1 MRGSEREFRWWLSAL
16 LLLVG
21 LLSCSPAAPTA
32 TTQPAAAPQ
41 TSNAASAP
49 SASAPALGAQP
60 AATVPAGPPEQ
71 LRVAWVSVGGGFLP
85 LHAAQQKGFF
95 EKHGVNVDL
104 VFTTGPQAVQ
114 SLLAREVDV
123 AYVDAAQLVR
133 AGLAGADTVML
144 AATTNTLLFKLIALP
159 SIQRPE
165 DLKGKRLGI
174 TRLGTTS
181 DFAARYMLERV
192 GLAPDSDVALV
203 QTGGSP
209 ELFQALAAGAIDA
222 GLANEPFV
230 MQARKQ
236 GYSVPYDFVSLGLEM
251 PQNAIGT
258 LHGVVAQR
266 PEAFRRFLAGLVEA
280 IAWTKQNRAEA
291 LQVLARYT
299 QTEDPEILNAT
310 YDEHAPRYPPVPHVT
325 EAGVQ
330 TVFDSLRDSEPRV
343 AELQATQFIDD
354 RFLRELED
362 SGFVRQLYP

>member
-1 MRGSEREFRWWLSAL
+1 
-16 LLLVG
+16 
-21 LLSCSPAAPTA
+21 
-32 TTQPAAAPQ
+32 
-41 TSNAASAP
+41 
-49 SASAPALGAQP
+49 
-60 AATVPAGPPEQ
+60 
-71 LRVAWVSVGGGFLP
+71 
-85 LHAAQQKGFF
+85 
-95 EKHGVNVDL
+95 VDL

-133 AGLAGADTVML
+133 AGIAGADTVML
-144 AATTNTLLFKLIALP
+144 AATTNTLLFKLIAVP
-159 SIQRPE
+159 AIQRPE

-181 DFAARYMLERV
+181 DFAARYMLEHV

-209 ELFQALAAGAIDA
+209 ELFQALVAGAIDA

-236 GYSVPYDFVSLGLEM
+236 GYSVPYDVAAQGLEM

-258 LHGVVAQR
+258 LHSIVAQR
-266 PEAFRRFLAGLVEA
+266 PEAFRRFLAGLVEG
-280 IAWTKQNRAEA
+280 IAWTKQNRADA
-291 LQVLARYT
+291 LQVLGQYT

-310 YDEHAPRYPPVPHVT
+310 YDEHAPRFPPVPHVT

-343 AELQATQFIDD
+343 AELTASQFIDD